1 VTIQT
6 RVPVCLE
13 KHEFIERMGKFVL
26 RDEGETIALGK
37 VLRYKPYVASKT
49 KENLEEKIK
58 QIVDRVDEEEEKQSL
73 D

>member
-13 KHEFIERMGKFVL
+13 KHEFIERMGTFVL

-49 KENLEEKIK
+49 EENHEKKIK
-58 QIVDRVDEEEEKQSL
+58 QIINRVGDEEKKQSL